1 MSVSSRSSSINSNK
15 RRIDEIDDTI
25 EYLTNEI
32 HKCDNFALKS
42 DFESSLL
49 ALKLRREKV
58 KALAAAAR
66 TQVLLADMEVLIA
79 ESDLLS
85 DVERLKKYK
94 RIKLDG
100 GKDEPQVSQQ
110 ESRKRTMKSTSV
122 QTSTNYRTDYERKKR
137 KHSESKRS
145 SKHTDRETI
154 RSQSK
159 SPTTNKNSTCKEDLT
174 EPLKSPQ
181 ASPKES
187 SQITTKSISA
197 QTSPDCGSEHQPKKM
212 KYNDSRCSPTHSD
225 SGTIQS
231 QPAPKSPNAE
241 NISGTSPK
249 EHLKPTESLVL
260 TQASEQECTPV
271 PESTS
276 TQTSSEPEHDFTTS
290 KPIDAIHSPMH
301 IDIDT
306 LVPLSI
312 YKSPTT
318 EKEPNVNRKYVPM
331 TPLEKAYRSERENE
345 YNNLK
350 PESRRTPTPT
360 TDWDSD
366 TIELPSL
373 LKSPT
378 TTNNSEASTE
388 DSLIAPLK
396 VITGY
401 TSDIDISLSS
411 PLKAEFAKPYPIKQS
426 QDIRKLQMD
435 SSDSSKDTSAPQSK
449 EKKKKKPR
457 NKKNQENPA
466 AANKPATQIKP
477 AAQPKPAAQT
487 KPTAQTKS
495 TAQTKQTGIK
505 TKTVTEIN
513 RSAFSPKPS
522 PHNIV
527 TSYHSQNAI
536 PSTSKTPTSW
546 RAPIKHKLP
555 LMVPQPIPL
564 SQYLIGQLVPQ
575 TTLFESTTG
584 LRSPYNFYNKNN

>member
-1 MSVSSRSSSINSNK
+1 MSVSSRSSSISSNK

-100 GKDEPQVSQQ
+100 GKDEPQASQQ

-122 QTSTNYRTDYERKKR
+122 QTSTSYRTDYERKKR
-137 KHSESKRS
+137 KHSESKHS

-154 RSQSK
+154 RSQSISK
-159 SPTTNKNSTCKEDLT
+159 SPTVNCQNNLM

-181 ASPKES
+181 ASHKES

-197 QTSPDCGSEHQPKKM
+197 QTSPDRESEHQPKKM
-212 KYNDSRCSPTHSD
+212 KYSDSRCSPTHPD

-231 QPAPKSPNAE
+231 QPVLKSPNVE

-249 EHLKPTESLVL
+249 DKPTESFVL
-260 TQASEQECTPV
+260 TQANGQDCTPI

-306 LVPLSI
+306 LVPLSV

-345 YNNLK
+345 YNNWK
-350 PESRRTPTPT
+350 PSESKRTPTPS

-378 TTNNSEASTE
+378 ATNNSEASTE
-388 DSLIAPLK
+388 DSLVAPLK

-435 SSDSSKDTSAPQSK
+435 SSDSSKDTSAPQLK

-457 NKKNQENPA
+457 NKKNQENPVPQT
-466 AANKPATQIKP
+466 KPAVQIKP
-477 AAQPKPAAQT
+477 AGQTKPAAQT
-487 KPTAQTKS
+487 KSTAQKKS

-527 TSYHSQNAI
+527 TSYNSQNAI
-536 PSTSKTPTSW
+536 PCTSKTPTSW

-564 SQYLIGQLVPQ
+564 SQCLIGQLVPQ